1 MSSRREVVI
10 ADIGDENVLAVLDGL
25 LFVPGNIRIAVL
37 IQSMTCHGAFLTRW
51 GGVDESR
58 RCCLLPTESGG
69 LHRWLANVAKLLL
82 YPGKIWLALM
92 EREESTL
99 GLLMRLRVIDD
110 IIGKRDV
117 AKFASLLPHER
128 FLHEMRPD

>member
-1 MSSRREVVI
+1 
-10 ADIGDENVLAVLDGL
+10 
-25 LFVPGNIRIAVL
+25 
-37 IQSMTCHGAFLTRW
+37 
-51 GGVDESR
+51 
-58 RCCLLPTESGG
+58 
-69 LHRWLANVAKLLL
+69 
-82 YPGKIWLALM
+82 M

-117 AKFASLLPHER
+117 AKFASLPPHER